1 MAFSIKNYF
10 RSLTVADIIL
20 IVLCIVAVMI
30 FIPRKREEGS
40 VVLVYKDAELWGRFD
55 LSENRVIV
63 IDEHNTIEI
72 KDKKA
77 GIIMADC
84 PDKRCVKQGFSNS
97 MPIIC
102 MPNKL
107 VIRFENKSDEMKL
120 YLQ

>member
-1 MAFSIKNYF
+1 MAFSIKKYL
-10 RSLTVADIIL
+10 RSLTIADVVL
-20 IVLCIVAVMI
+20 IVLCVVAVI
-30 FIPRKREEGS
+30 AFIPGKREEGS
-40 VVLVYKDAELWGRFD
+40 VVLVYKDVELWGRFD
-55 LSENRVIV
+55 LSEDRVIV

-77 GIIMADC
+77 GIIRSDC

-97 MPIIC
+97 VPIIC

-107 VIRFENKSDEMKL
+107 VIRFENKAEEIKL